1 MRLGLLPSQGGHLPL
16 WLRLGVH
23 ISLIIAM
30 AIGLISFLNYYNF
43 EKSFRELNVAR
54 VSVVA
59 RDLRQAIEVGLNIG
73 LAPRDNLELAREIAA
88 ARDRTTGLRF
98 AAVIDEQG
106 RRLLELGSAGAD
118 QDWGLRLD
126 GQGWLGEDAVSYQI
140 GLPYRNSFG
149 LISGAIILGY
159 DKAEIDRAT
168 AKMRGAL
175 LVDWMIA
182 VLAVSLLVMLG
193 TWLIT
198 RRLRHELDV
207 AESALKVTDRDAA
220 VPKLHLPILGE
231 EVEQGISDLVR
242 KQASLMEGAAEK
254 PALSAQ

>member
-1 MRLGLLPSQGGHLPL
+1 MRLGLLLSRGGNSPL

-23 ISLIIAM
+23 ISLIIALAVGM
-30 AIGLISFLNYYNF
+30 ISFLNYYNF
-43 EKSFRELNVAR
+43 EKSFRELNVSR

-73 LAPRDNLELAREIAA
+73 LAPRDNLEFAREIAA
-88 ARDRTTGLRF
+88 AKERTVGLRF

-106 RRLLELGSAGAD
+106 RRLLELGSADAE

-126 GQGWLGEDAVSYQI
+126 GQGWLGEDTVSYQI

-159 DKAEIDRAT
+159 DKAEIERAT
-168 AKMRGAL
+168 AKMRQAL
-175 LVDWMIA
+175 LMDWLIA
-182 VLAVSLLVMLG
+182 VVAATLLVMLG

-207 AESALKVTDRDAA
+207 AESALKATHLDGAP
-220 VPKLHLPILGE
+220 PKLHLPILGK
-231 EVEQGISDLVR
+231 EVEQGISDLIS
-242 KQASLMEGAAEK
+242 KQASLVGGALEQT
-254 PALSAQ
+254 AQPVR

>member
-1 MRLGLLPSQGGHLPL
+1 MRLGVLPSRGGLLPL
-16 WLRLGVH
+16 WLRLSVH
-23 ISLIIAM
+23 ISLIIAL

-88 ARDRTTGLRF
+88 AKDRTTGLRF

-106 RRLLELGSAGAD
+106 RRLLEIGSASAE

-126 GQGWLGEDAVSYQI
+126 GQGWLGEDPDSYQI

-159 DKAEIDRAT
+159 DKVEIVRAT
-168 AKMRGAL
+168 AKMRQAL
-175 LVDWMIA
+175 LIDWIIA
-182 VLAVSLLVMLG
+182 VLAVSFLVMLG

-207 AESALKVTDRDAA
+207 AESALKIADRDTGA
-220 VPKLHLPILGE
+220 PKLHLPILGK
-231 EVEQGISDLVR
+231 EVEQGLSDLVR
-242 KQASLMEGAAEK
+242 KQASLMEDAADK
-254 PALSAQ
+254 PAHSLR

>member
-1 MRLGLLPSQGGHLPL
+1 MRLKLPPSQRGQLPL

-23 ISLIIAM
+23 ISLIIAL

-88 ARDRTTGLRF
+88 ARDRTVGLRF

-106 RRLLELGSAGAD
+106 RRLMEVGAAGAE

-126 GQGWLGEDAVSYQI
+126 GQGWLGEDAASYQI

-168 AKMRGAL
+168 AKMRQAL
-175 LVDWMIA
+175 LIDWVIA
-182 VLAVSLLVMLG
+182 VLAISLLVMLG

-207 AESALKVTDRDAA
+207 AESVLKAPYHGGAA
-220 VPKLHLPILGE
+220 PKLHLPILGE
-231 EVEQGISDLVR
+231 EVEQGISALGQ
-242 KQASLMEGAAEK
+242 KQVSLMEGAQG
-254 PALSAQ
+254 PAVHSAR

>member
-1 MRLGLLPSQGGHLPL
+1 MRLKLPPSQRGQLPL

-23 ISLIIAM
+23 ISLIIAL
-30 AIGLISFLNYYNF
+30 AIALISFLNYYNF

-88 ARDRTTGLRF
+88 AKDRTVGLRF

-106 RRLLELGSAGAD
+106 RRLMELGSAGTE
-118 QDWGLRLD
+118 QDWDVRLD
-126 GQGWLGEDAVSYQI
+126 GQGWLGEDTVSYQI

-168 AKMRGAL
+168 AKMRQAL
-175 LVDWMIA
+175 LIDWLIA
-182 VLAVSLLVMLG
+182 VVAISLLVMLG
-193 TWLIT
+193 TWLVT

-207 AESALKVTDRDAA
+207 AESALTASHHDRS

-231 EVEQGISDLVR
+231 EVEKGISALGQ
-242 KQASLMEGAAEK
+242 KQAALMEAAPE
-254 PALSAQ
+254 SAVHSTP

>member
-1 MRLGLLPSQGGHLPL
+1 
-16 WLRLGVH
+16 
-23 ISLIIAM
+23 
-30 AIGLISFLNYYNF
+30 
-43 EKSFRELNVAR
+43 
-54 VSVVA
+54 
-59 RDLRQAIEVGLNIG
+59 
-73 LAPRDNLELAREIAA
+73 
-88 ARDRTTGLRF
+88 
-98 AAVIDEQG
+98 
-106 RRLLELGSAGAD
+106 
-118 QDWGLRLD
+118 
-126 GQGWLGEDAVSYQI
+126 
-140 GLPYRNSFG
+140 
-149 LISGAIILGY
+149 
-159 DKAEIDRAT
+159 
-168 AKMRGAL
+168 MRGAL

>member
-1 MRLGLLPSQGGHLPL
+1 MRLGLLPSRRGNLPL

-23 ISLIIAM
+23 ISLIIAL

-43 EKSFRELNVAR
+43 EKSFRELNVSR
-54 VSVVA
+54 VSVLA

-88 ARDRTTGLRF
+88 ARDRTVGLRF
-98 AAVIDEQG
+98 ATVIDEHG
-106 RRLLELGSAGAD
+106 RRLMEVGSAGAE
-118 QDWGLRLD
+118 QDWGSRLD
-126 GQGWLGEDAVSYQI
+126 GQNWLGEDADSYQI

-159 DKAEIDRAT
+159 DKAEIERAMS
-168 AKMRGAL
+168 KMRQAL
-175 LVDWMIA
+175 LTDWLIA
-182 VLAVSLLVMLG
+182 VVAVSLLVMLG

-207 AESALKVTDRDAA
+207 AESALTSNHSGETA
-220 VPKLHLPILGE
+220 PKLHLPILGE
-231 EVEQGISDLVR
+231 EIEQGLSDLIN
-242 KQASLMEGAAEK
+242 KKASFAEGMTD
-254 PALSAQ
+254 PQGQPIR

>member
-1 MRLGLLPSQGGHLPL
+1 MRLGLSPSRGGNLPL

-23 ISLIIAM
+23 ISLIIAL

-88 ARDRTTGLRF
+88 AKDRTTGLRF
-98 AAVIDEQG
+98 ATVIDEQG
-106 RRLLELGSAGAD
+106 RRLLELGSAGVE
-118 QDWGLRLD
+118 QDWRLRLE
-126 GQGWLGEDAVSYQI
+126 GQGWLGEDADSYQI

-159 DKAEIDRAT
+159 DKAEINRAT
-168 AKMRGAL
+168 AKMRRAL
-175 LVDWMIA
+175 LTEWLIA
-182 VLAVSLLVMLG
+182 VAAVSLLVMLG

-207 AESALKVTDRDAA
+207 AESALKASAHEGSASR
-220 VPKLHLPILGE
+220 LHLPILGE
-231 EVEQGISDLVR
+231 EVEKGIADLIQKR
-242 KQASLMEGAAEK
+242 ASLMEDAAER
-254 PALSAQ
+254 SAHSAR